1 MTCSS
6 SARWPPSWPCNG
18 TSSTLQTSWVTGAAI
33 LGAFVGAFTFG
44 RIADVIGR
52 KKVYVTVAVIMIF
65 GAVASAFAPD
75 FLFLVIARLVLGLGI
90 GGDYPVSAV
99 FMSEYSNR
107 QDRGRL
113 VGLVFSMQALGLI
126 VGPLIA
132 LILLSSGLG
141 DGLVWRILLG
151 LGAIPA
157 AAVVYLRSKM
167 PESPRYLAQVQ
178 GESASGRPGFGTL
191 FRGCHHGVN

>member
-1 MTCSS
+1 MIISGVGFFTD
-6 SARWPPSWPCNG
+6 AYDLFVIG
-18 TSSTLQTSWVTGAAI
+18 TAAALVALEWHLSTLQTSWVTGAAI

-52 KKVYVTVAVIMIF
+52 KKVYVTVAIIMIF
-65 GAVASAFAPD
+65 GATASAFAPD
-75 FLFLVIARLVLGLGI
+75 FIFLVIARLVLGLGI

-132 LILLSSGLG
+132 LLLLSSGIG
-141 DGLVWRILLG
+141 DGLSWRILLG
-151 LGAIPA
+151 LGAVPA

-167 PESPRYLAQVQ
+167 PESPRFLAQV
-178 GESASGRPGFGTL
+178 
-191 FRGCHHGVN
+191 